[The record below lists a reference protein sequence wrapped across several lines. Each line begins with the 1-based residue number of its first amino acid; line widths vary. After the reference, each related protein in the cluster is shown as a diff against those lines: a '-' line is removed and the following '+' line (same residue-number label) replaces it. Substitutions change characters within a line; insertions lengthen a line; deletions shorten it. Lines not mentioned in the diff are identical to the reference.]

1 MILFKFILGTILT
14 LDTIALVLVSFRKE
28 KERDESFE
36 AIFDFIRDKDYI
48 PTLFLRIVVL
58 LVAMPLTIP
67 YQIKKLFKD
76 D

>member
-1 MILFKFILGTILT
+1 MTLLNFIFGAILT

-36 AIFDFIRDKDYI
+36 AVFDFIRDKDHI
-48 PTLFLRIVVL
+48 PTLFLRVVVL
-58 LVAMPLTIP
+58 LFALPLTIP
-67 YQIKKLFKD
+67 YQIKKIFKD